1 MKIFLQFFIITA
13 VSSVFGQ
20 NLNFENWTGANPDPA
35 GWYCWNSPNSPY
47 IFITKSTDVCNGNFS
62 LKSEVVLSQ
71 QSGTYVCSPL
81 QTGTVSTNSY
91 IPISV
96 KPNELRGCYK
106 FNRPGSSAAIFSVS
120 VKFKKN
126 GNVIGSGTF
135 TNSTNYSS
143 YQTFI
148 ANITYTPA
156 LTPDSVSIKL
166 DLGLTN
172 PLTVSEMG
180 AYFIVDSLSFQNIN
194 SVSELGNDLNLSIYP
209 NPGRDKIFVD
219 GIGIGSNAH
228 YMISDLAGKMMMRG
242 ELKEEKVIYLPEM
255 EDGMYILRINQNS
268 RPAISKML
276 LYQK

>member
-1 MKIFLQFFIITA
+1 MKTFLQIFLFST
-13 VSSVFGQ
+13 VSSIYSQ

-81 QTGTVSTNSY
+81 QTGTASTNSY

-106 FNRPGSSAAIFSVS
+106 FNRPGSSSAVFSVS

-135 TNSTNYSS
+135 TNTTNYST

-148 ANITYTPA
+148 ANITYSSS
-156 LTPDSVSIKL
+156 LTPDSVCIKL

-172 PLTVSEMG
+172 PLTISEFG

-194 SVSELGNDLNLSIYP
+194 NISEYNHRDNLVVYP
-209 NPGRDKIFVD
+209 NPSNDKITINGFKND
-219 GIGIGSNAH
+219 NNIRYQIT
-228 YMISDLAGKMMMRG
+228 DLAGKTFFTG
-242 ELKEEKVIYLPEM
+242 
-255 EDGMYILRINQNS
+255 
-268 RPAISKML
+268 
-276 LYQK
+276 